1 MDQRH
6 PQPIVDQ
13 PLDTVK
19 EFQRRRR
26 LATKLGG
33 PFLVL
38 TFVCAAAIVLLINI
52 DAGSPILRA
61 TLLLILGFAAV
72 ISWMLHLYFET
83 KYARC
88 PNCESLPMDSRG
100 QLDFDPVACPK
111 CGARLREYTSLF
123 N

>member
-1 MDQRH
+1 MGRENPHQSD
-6 PQPIVDQ
+6 DS
-13 PLDTVK
+13 PLDTVV

-33 PFLVL
+33 PFLAS

-61 TLLLILGFAAV
+61 TLFLVLCFAAV

-88 PNCESLPMDSRG
+88 PNCDSLPMDSRG
-100 QLDFDPVACPK
+100 HLDFDPVVCPK

-123 N
+123 S

>member
-1 MDQRH
+1 MNRKP
-6 PQPIVDQ
+6 PQPVEEQ

-33 PFLVL
+33 PFLAS

-61 TLLLILGFAAV
+61 TLFLILGFAAV
-72 ISWMLHLYFET
+72 ISWVLHLYFET

-88 PNCESLPMDSRG
+88 PNCESLPINSRG
-100 QLDFDPVACPK
+100 DIDFDPVVCPK

-123 N
+123 D

>member
-1 MDQRH
+1 MVKNI
-6 PQPIVDQ
+6 PQGTDDQ

-33 PFLVL
+33 PFLAS
-38 TFVCAAAIVLLINI
+38 TFVCAAAVILLINI
-52 DAGSPILRA
+52 DVGSPVLRA
-61 TLLLILGFAAV
+61 TLFLILCFATV
-72 ISWMLHLYFET
+72 ISWMFHLYFET

-88 PNCESLPMDSRG
+88 PNCESLPVDSRG
-100 QLDFDPVACPK
+100 QLDFDPVVCPK

-123 N
+123 L